1 MSNIRTVVLTHL
13 AAVMQ
18 EHSPLPVPDPFRDEM
33 AVEDFWLDSLAY
45 TSLFTV
51 IEADLGFIPP
61 DILNGE
67 TFPATVGELI
77 AMYESAAEAAS

>member
-1 MSNIRTVVLTHL
+1 
-13 AAVMQ
+13 
-18 EHSPLPVPDPFRDEM
+18 M

-61 DILNGE
+61 DILDGE